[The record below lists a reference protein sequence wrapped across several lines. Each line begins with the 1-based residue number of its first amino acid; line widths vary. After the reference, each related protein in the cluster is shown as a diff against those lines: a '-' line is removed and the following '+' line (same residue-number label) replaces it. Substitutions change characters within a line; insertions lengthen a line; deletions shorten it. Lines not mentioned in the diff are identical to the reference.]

1 MRRGRGSLSRAPT
14 PLLCVYAPHHS
25 HPSRSECLFASSARA
40 AFKIVFAYPRT
51 YSLYSPVLRSVS
63 SFWLSSRYIAT
74 LLIRERISSSDALR
88 SLCPNSIHS
97 PKARISGF
105 STGHLVVPAIDVGGK
120 PEPFLFSEP
129 ATVFI
134 FTCVL
139 FTCVCAPSVLVPRL
153 PRRLRAKWC

>member
-63 SFWLSSRYIAT
+63 SFSSSSRYLTT
-74 LLIRERISSSDALR
+74 LLIKERISSSDALR

-105 STGHLVVPAIDVGGK
+105 STVHLVPARDIGTRSD
-120 PEPFLFSEP
+120 S
-129 ATVFI
+129 FI
-134 FTCVL
+134 FL
-139 FTCVCAPSVLVPRL
+139 LPAPSMCLL
-153 PRRLRAKWC
+153 STLSFHICQSA